1 MAHIHAL
8 GLGGEVV
15 LVPGAPGVLEL
26 VARVGGR
33 VVEPLLERAVAE
45 AGVGLLLEVSTCVQC
60 KNRLYELY
68 NCTLQYSSLG
78 SSSLGFSLSYSV
90 SSMVRATGVSS
101 S

>member
-1 MAHIHAL
+1 MAHVHAL

-45 AGVGLLLEVSTCVQC
+45 AGVGLLLKVSTCVLY
-60 KNRLYELY
+60 NRFYKLY